1 MSHLSIQFIQN
12 FWSYSEV
19 PARIANKYAFPDLN
33 LIMLCAGTSSAHAE
47 ESMMSKPGKNE
58 RRHSAT
64 LPVTTAAT
72 AQQARNTANAVISS
86 VLQQAVPPRQEAE
99 EKMETGLSGTAAA
112 PMQMSGSGTAGSGS
126 NEPTQEGSGPSR
138 PPAAAKAVYRN
149 YHTQEYGISNL
160 GSGSGNNSGTGNV

>member
-19 PARIANKYAFPDLN
+19 PVRIANKYAFPVLN

-86 VLQQAVPPRQEAE
+86 VLQQAVPTRQEAG

-112 PMQMSGSGTAGSGS
+112 PMQ
-126 NEPTQEGSGPSR
+126 R
-138 PPAAAKAVYRN
+138 
-149 YHTQEYGISNL
+149 
-160 GSGSGNNSGTGNV
+160 